1 MMLRID
7 PTSAVAPDQQ
17 LCEQIIALTRD
28 GGLRPGDR
36 LPTVRRLAGDL
47 STAVGRSGPEHRR
60 RAATKARPPLTEVPG
75 PCRAGVS

>member
-47 STAVGRSGPEHRR
+47 STAVGRSGPEHCRR
-60 RAATKARPPLTEVPG
+60 L
-75 PCRAGVS
+75 AGDLSTAVGRR